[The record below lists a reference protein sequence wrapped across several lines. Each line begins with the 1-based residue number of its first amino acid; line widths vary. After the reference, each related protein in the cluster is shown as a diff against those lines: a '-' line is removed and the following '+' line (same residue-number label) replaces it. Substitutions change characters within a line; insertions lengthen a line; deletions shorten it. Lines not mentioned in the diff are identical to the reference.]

1 MEKKS
6 FHLKF
11 AVLERILMREN
22 EMKMRENW
30 KKQFGNGVKVG
41 VIFMDISKAFDV
53 ISRSLLLTKV
63 KACRFSD

>member
-1 MEKKS
+1 
-6 FHLKF
+6 
-11 AVLERILMREN
+11 MREN

-41 VIFMDISKAFDV
+41 LIFMGISKAFDV